1 MVSSIKKLALLT
13 KDRKV
18 PAYAKASA
26 GKPAYAKASAGKPA
40 YAKASAGK
48 HGARSIASIINQ
60 SLGY

>member
-1 MVSSIKKLALLT
+1 LAG
-13 KDRKV
+13 K
-18 PAYAKASA
+18 PAYAKALA

-60 SLGY
+60 LLGY